1 MRHGGK
7 ILADQL
13 ARQGVRRV
21 FSVPGESYLALLDG
35 LYDSG
40 IQNIVCRQEGGAA
53 MMAEAMG
60 KMTGA
65 PGVALVTRGPGA
77 TNAASGVH
85 VAMQDGTPMLLL
97 VGQIARADRDRGAF
111 QEVEYRAMFG
121 RLAKWVAEIDQTDR
135 IPEYIS
141 HAFHVAT
148 SGRPGPVVLALPEDM
163 LAATADVPDLD
174 PVAVRMDAVAQET
187 VAQIIAELA
196 RAERP
201 LIIAGGSVWSPE
213 AARDLARFA
222 GAQGV
227 PVAVDFRRLDHLDH
241 REAAYA
247 GELGIGANPKL
258 VARLQNADLL
268 LVLGARLGDIATGG
282 YQHLRPGHPVPRL
295 IHVHPDPNEPGSV
308 FRPDVIVTASVP
320 AVVAALARSNA
331 PAPARG
337 DSLLRAARAEYQ
349 AWVAPRETPGAVKLE
364 RVIGWLSDNMPDSA
378 ILTNGAGNYAGFI
391 NRYFR
396 FRRYG
401 SLLAPTSGSMGY
413 GLPAA
418 IAAKLE
424 HPDRMVV
431 SVAGDGCLQMT
442 VTELSTAAQYGAAV
456 VVIVA
461 NNGRYGTIRMHQ
473 EREYPGR
480 VSGTDLFNPDF
491 AALAR
496 AYGGHGEVV
505 ERDADFAPAFARAVA
520 AGKPAII
527 ELRLDPEMLTPVQT
541 VSGLRAE
548 ALARGGKT

>member
-1 MRHGGK
+1 MRHGGR

-40 IQNIVCRQEGGAA
+40 IENIVCRQEGGAA

-60 KMTGA
+60 KMTGT

-97 VGQIARADRDRGAF
+97 VGQIARGDRDRGAF
-111 QEVEYRAMFG
+111 QEVDYRAMFG
-121 RLAKWVAEIDQTDR
+121 GLAKWVAEVDQTDR

-163 LAATADVPDLD
+163 LSETADVPDLD
-174 PVAVRMDAVAQET
+174 AVAPRADAVAPET
-187 VAQIIAELA
+187 VAAIIADLTQ
-196 RAERP
+196 AERP
-201 LIIAGGSVWSPE
+201 MIFVGGSVWSQDT
-213 AARDLARFA
+213 ARDLARFA

-227 PVAVDFRRLDHLDH
+227 PVAVDFRRLAHIDNRDP
-241 REAAYA
+241 AYA

-268 LVLGARLGDIATGG
+268 LVLGARLGDIATEG
-282 YQHLRPGHPVPRL
+282 YTRLRPGQPGPRL
-295 IHVHPDPNEPGSV
+295 IHVHPDPAEPGHV
-308 FRPDVIVTASVP
+308 FRPDRIVTASVP
-320 AVVAALARSNA
+320 AVIAALARSNA

-337 DSLLRAARAEYQ
+337 DSLLKAARSEYEG
-349 AWVAPRETPGAVKLE
+349 WIAPRETPGTVKLE
-364 RVIGWLSDNMPDSA
+364 RVIGWLSANMPDQA

-391 NRYFR
+391 HRYFT
-396 FRRYG
+396 FKRYG
-401 SLLAPTSGSMGY
+401 SLLSPTSGSMGY

-431 SVAGDGCLQMT
+431 AVAGDGCLQMT
-442 VTELSTAAQYGAAV
+442 VTEMSTAAQYGAAV

-505 ERDADFAPAFARAVA
+505 ERDEDFAGAFERAVA
-520 AGKPAII
+520 SGKPAII

-548 ALARGGKT
+548 ALAKQG